1 MNEFTSIQVPRYIF
15 PPLELVGIFKPLEWN
30 EFLRDLRKVERECGQ
45 NKNDRV
51 TVLAAMCIDKKIDT
65 MGLIIRVLGLLGYDR
80 GHVAIIVKKWNGRHP
95 DRHLWFV
102 DGAGKYH
109 SLPNTIFAAA

>member
-65 MGLIIRVLGLLGYDR
+65 MGLIIRGLSNRLSK
-80 GHVAIIVKKWNGRHP
+80 VI
-95 DRHLWFV
+95 
-102 DGAGKYH
+102 
-109 SLPNTIFAAA
+109 SLPSSTS